1 MNFVSALKIQAS
13 AVQKCGSRPITCDF
27 STDAVCLSHIGLISI
42 PLSRSLSPCWKNSSM
57 ILSVH
62 CRYSSRDF
70 VGLLKSAQCT
80 IFRRTCN
87 YINQK
92 THKIKW
98 GKRTVSSCICLLNSE
113 HLTTRLFDYATAYKN
128 IHIETSPYMRPA
140 ATVCLKSRMRS
151 VFFRRLDTYTGR
163 SCGNAHYIIQVCFWM
178 QVLPT
183 IQNWFPRSQMVK
195 CSYFVK
201 WVISLPH
208 AQKICAW
215 LTVAARI

>member
-13 AVQKCGSRPITCDF
+13 AGQKCSSRPITCDF

-98 GKRTVSSCICLLNSE
+98 EKRTVSSCICLLNTE
-113 HLTTRLFDYATAYKN
+113 HLTTRRFDYATAYKN

-140 ATVCLKSRMRS
+140 ATVCLKSRTCSLSDDSILTRGAVVAMLITSYRF
-151 VFFRRLDTYTGR
+151 VFECRCFPPFKIHFHALRWL
-163 SCGNAHYIIQVCFWM
+163 NA
-178 QVLPT
+178 PT
-183 IQNWFPRSQMVK
+183 LLNE
-195 CSYFVK
+195 
-201 WVISLPH
+201 
-208 AQKICAW
+208 
-215 LTVAARI
+215 

>member
-1 MNFVSALKIQAS
+1 MDLVCALETQAW
-13 AVQKCGSRPITCDF
+13 AVQKCSSQPITWDF

-92 THKIKW
+92 SRKIKW
-98 GKRTVSSCICLLNSE
+98 KKRMVSSCICLLSSE
-113 HLTTRLFDYATAYKN
+113 HLTTRLFDYATAYKSIN
-128 IHIETSPYMRPA
+128 IPTAPYMRLMA
-140 ATVCLKSRMRS
+140 MVHFRS
-151 VFFRRLDTYTGR
+151 EICSMFFR
-163 SCGNAHYIIQVCFWM
+163 H
-178 QVLPT
+178 
-183 IQNWFPRSQMVK
+183 
-195 CSYFVK
+195 
-201 WVISLPH
+201 
-208 AQKICAW
+208 
-215 LTVAARI
+215 LTQGVVVAM

>member
-1 MNFVSALKIQAS
+1 MNFVSALKIQAQ
-13 AVQKCGSRPITCDF
+13 AVQKRSSRPITCDF

-98 GKRTVSSCICLLNSE
+98 KKRTVSSCICLLNPE

-128 IHIETSPYMRPA
+128 MNIVAFPYMRLA
-140 ATVCLKSRMRS
+140 ATVRFRSKTCRM
-151 VFFRRLDTYTGR
+151 FFRQRNTCTGCT
-163 SCGNAHYIIQVCFWM
+163 CGNVHYII
-178 QVLPT
+178 
-183 IQNWFPRSQMVK
+183 
-195 CSYFVK
+195 
-201 WVISLPH
+201 
-208 AQKICAW
+208 
-215 LTVAARI
+215 